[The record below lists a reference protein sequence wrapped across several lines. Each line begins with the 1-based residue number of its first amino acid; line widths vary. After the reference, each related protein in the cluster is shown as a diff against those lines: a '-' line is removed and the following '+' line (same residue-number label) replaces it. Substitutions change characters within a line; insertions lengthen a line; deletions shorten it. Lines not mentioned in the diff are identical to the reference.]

1 MRAQANSCSRV
12 QLVLFQLLLLA
23 ALQFHGCTSQS
34 VVITPSDT
42 QVLQFEDEITLSCS
56 LQPDEVNVSYSW
68 FNVDDPDFEDNN
80 QTLNISYDFPSD
92 TMDGGGYF
100 CNATRQ
106 SGRTL
111 MSDLI
116 YIFFEPSFY
125 SEPSPSPSPES
136 ILATIGDANLTLTC
150 NATGFPAPNITWVRL
165 PSNDLNESMILDLY
179 DSDAP
184 ETIDDDSMISF
195 STDSDTDS
203 SSILT
208 FDSIEYNDFGHY
220 ACIAM
225 QSNDSLMGEMETL
238 VASNIS
244 TVTVSPRGG
253 VVVITPSN
261 PLIVSRNENAS
272 FNCTAQG
279 GPNNTIVWIKGENNS
294 SLSFR
299 PPPIN
304 VLRTLE
310 LFTVIES
317 GPILTFTSVNGSN
330 GGIYTCVVLNEAG
343 IESDA
348 VELRVR
354 PEILTNPSNIY
365 TQDGEGDVSF
375 ECLADSF
382 PSPQYRW
389 ERFNETLNEF
399 YPISNE
405 SERFLMFNEV
415 EYEDNGRYRCVA
427 TAPTINGSAISD
439 EAVLTVSPEG
449 SVEIDPAFTIATNGS
464 TVTFTCSARGGP
476 NNTFVWT
483 RSNATGSMANET
495 ELMSLAA
502 MIPIDVDGFL
512 DLAGPLIIENGT
524 ELTLEYINATMDG
537 SNYSCVVINEAG
549 FVAVETTLYVAPI
562 ITLHPQDRLV
572 TQGEYF
578 TLSCLADAFP
588 SPTYQWERMN
598 RTSGNFEE
606 ISGEISS
613 DLRFNNVDFDEFG
626 MYRCVASSEGITETA
641 VSRGALVT
649 VSPYGSL
656 NAMPDTQ
663 IVSRNS
669 SPTFTCEASG
679 GPNTTLAWI
688 RGNEDNIEST
698 QTPIDIDSFF
708 DFLDVIVSETAPSLE
723 LSLENVNGTDGGNYT
738 CIAVNEAG
746 YDNGTVSLLIIPEIL
761 TNPEEQYAEVGDD
774 VTLNC
779 SADSFPA
786 PNYQWEMMNRT
797 SGYFEPLDD
806 ETSYVLTLE
815 SISYEEYGMYRCVA
829 TADGIEEN
837 ATSTPALVT
846 VSPLGS
852 VDATPM
858 NRTVSINDTANFTC
872 RAQGGPGNMFRWVKG
887 IFTGPTFNAPLD
899 VDEFL
904 DDLDNISLSYF
915 LSFTVS
921 GGAADGGYYTCIVV
935 NEAGYDTDNVTLYVS
950 PVITLNP
957 TDQYAHPGD
966 TVTISC
972 MADSYPPPTYQWQV
986 LNTDTNMYQDINGEM
1001 MTSYTIE
1008 DIDYDQFGMYRCA
1021 VTTPTINER
1030 IYSQPALITV
1040 SSNSSVTIDPD
1051 FVIAENGSNV
1061 TFNCL
1066 SRGGPNNRFIWLR
1079 PSALDS
1085 LISNNP
1091 SVSSLLNSE
1100 SPIKVDD
1107 IVNQLSNITLS
1118 NEPTFTLYSINATE
1132 DGGNYACYVVNPA
1145 GVESNTTTLYVI
1157 PVITED
1163 PREAFTNVSDTVTLT
1178 CRADS
1183 FPAPNYQWEMMNRTN
1198 GYFEPLTGQT
1208 SYVLTLES
1216 ISYEEYGMYR
1226 CVATADGIEENA
1238 TSTPALV
1245 TVSPRGSVDATP
1257 MYSTVSINDTANF
1270 TCRAQGGP
1278 GNMFRWIKG
1287 NFNGPTLTAPLN
1299 VSQFFNSL
1307 SIFRSGYELSFIVS
1321 GGAADGGYYTC
1332 IVVNEAGYATDNV
1345 MLFVPPV
1352 ITLNPTDQ
1360 YAHPGDTVT
1369 ISCMADSF
1377 PPPTYQW
1384 QVLNT
1389 DTNMYQDINGET
1401 MTNFTIE
1408 EIDYDQFGMYRCA
1421 VTTPTINQR
1430 IYSQPALI
1438 TVSPN
1443 SSVSIDPDLHI
1454 ADNGSDIT
1462 FTCSANG
1469 GPNNTFLWVRSDE
1482 FENLISLSS
1491 VLQNLP
1497 FQNTISVQDIVDE
1510 LSTITLETGTTFS
1523 IYNINATEDGG
1534 EYLCIVLNEAGVDS
1548 NNTLL
1553 LVRPVITIQP
1563 QEVLTVANVSV
1574 SLNCLADSFPAPYY
1588 QWRYTPANGTSQYV
1602 PGANESTLVF
1612 PSINYEEFG
1621 SYVCIAAADGIQETA
1636 TSDTAIVTVSP
1647 LGSVF
1652 ITPQVNN
1659 SFEEQ
1664 SVTLAC
1670 GARGGPNNGFQWN
1683 YTRTGAIV
1691 GMDPDYTLN
1700 TSVETAGYY
1709 QCIVSNRAGSDDNT
1723 ATVNVGPV
1731 ITVNPVSINVSIEVE
1746 NITLN
1751 CTARGFPVPTI
1762 TWAHNDSLIT
1772 STEDEIF
1779 IYTNPTSYLRTVL
1792 STIVINSAMANNTGD
1807 YVCIASSP
1815 FYNSVNSTVAL
1826 VLVQDVPDIPVN
1838 LSTSDVTSRNLTL
1851 SWDEPHHNNAPI
1863 LGYDIA
1869 YTEPDFLGRR
1879 NIELTVNG
1887 SIEMLFIDGLHPGVS
1902 YNFSVN
1908 AFNEEGDSGF
1918 SEPFTQRTLE
1928 EVPFGFP
1935 QILSSSTINSTAVNV
1950 TWMPVPPAQRNGII
1964 TGYTIFITTDVEF
1977 VNDTTQDIPSAATLQ
1992 YTFTRLQEYVNY
2004 TYTILA
2010 RTAIGDGPI
2019 SDSTTSLTNEATPA
2033 SPPQDFTVDNITSNT
2048 FTLSWSPPIER
2059 DINGVIDLYTI
2070 RYFITEQLGV
2080 DPVDPSINVR
2090 NVSATSVTLTDLG
2103 NYTEYNISVSA
2114 VTVGVGP
2121 SSSLTER
2128 TAENV
2133 PGAPPQMVTVV
2144 TVSTT
2149 SIKVNWAAPPLNMTF
2164 GIITRYEIL
2173 YGEYNATTGQL
2184 INGTDPIR
2192 QVTVTS
2198 NTFMYVFNGLQEAR
2212 EYGFQVRAVTVGP
2225 GPYSAIMTNTTFTA
2239 PPAAAPQNPRAPPQ
2253 NDIGPTSVT
2262 LSWDPIP
2269 VDEAN
2274 GDLEYS
2280 VNISADDQVSNTG
2293 NRRKRQMPPTLTN
2306 SLQQCITAAGTSNM
2320 LNYMLP
2326 GNQTSL
2332 TLTNI
2337 APYTVY
2343 SFDVTGVTSAGRG
2356 PTSNRTTF
2364 MTPEGFATVPQV
2376 LTVVNQSNST
2386 SLLITWY
2393 PPECYNGILDGYQ
2406 IFYRAEQSDGALGN
2420 PTSPV
2425 TIPVLATTASNT
2437 TQLTQ
2442 TITGL
2447 TPNTEYE
2454 VIICATNGA
2463 GCGQNETI
2471 TVPTAEAAPDAV
2483 TNLALQ
2489 NVRDTESVITVTW
2502 NPPSNRNG
2510 SFFYELSYTATQ
2522 DFNYFTN
2529 PPRRNSTSSTIE
2541 IQQGPTNTSVIM
2553 PVLPFA
2559 TYTINIYAFN
2569 AFFGRDR
2576 SSSVVTEQ
2584 RRTLPTNSS
2593 SVYNLTASSQTSSS
2607 ILARW
2612 DVPLLPNGNI
2622 TRYDIYSNSSGT
2634 PFGSTTSLFYIL
2646 NGLTTGRTYNVTVRP
2661 VTVFEQETL
2670 SGEISIMIRVVL
2682 NSTIPFDGTFVTTAT
2697 AERSISS
2704 FEVNLPAPSAFGTQ
2718 PLLFYGII
2726 VANLDERPSTNQELQ
2741 VQYPDPMPYS
2751 DGSDRTYYLT
2761 AGWNSGIPSTY
2772 TIGDKSTT
2780 SATRNGR
2787 RETYENVGLS
2797 RRTLYD
2803 VIVIVYLDSGVPDQ
2817 PLIRYVRISQVETR
2831 LGYNEGAL
2839 GFFMTLIILL
2849 IIGAIVAVVLFFV
2862 YRKYKSGIYSLVRKG
2877 RGETELESITNGKGG
2892 GGTVISNVPP
2902 EDNDVTGSKWISTS
2916 EKGYVSVGDFPA
2928 HVANMHANDDYLFSV
2943 EYPTVEPQHH
2953 PTKDATQHPDNAIKN
2968 RYANIS
2974 AYDHSRVKLTEDPNV
2989 PGSDYINANY
2999 IDGYKKENAYIASQG
3014 PVPHSIVD
3022 FWRMIWEQKTET
3034 VVMLTNLEEKG
3045 RIKCHLYWPPP
3056 DKRVVVHGQ
3065 IRIQL
3070 QEELSLT
3077 DYTIRTFS
3085 LQHKVSSDERTIKQY
3100 HFTSWPDFG
3109 VPEHPT
3115 TLLRFIHK
3123 VQRENPKNAGPVVVH
3138 CSAGVGR
3145 TGTFIT
3151 ISCQIQ
3157 QILDRKCLDI
3167 YNFVQSMRYRRCFMV
3182 QTEAQYI
3189 FIHDALLEYLECGET
3204 EVSAREVKEQ
3214 FRLLNE
3220 VFDKEEGKT
3229 RLEKEFDNIQET
3241 IHREPIVFTGTA
3253 SPNRHKNRY
3262 ANVIP
3267 FDKTRCKLSTI
3278 PGVDGSDYINANF
3291 IEGYHKGKA
3300 FIATQGPLPDT
3311 SDDFWRM
3318 VWEHKSST
3326 IIMLANEREGGKAM
3340 CHKYWPDSGTQMYG
3354 FFEITLHSM
3363 KEYPDYILREFKI
3376 VDSRDA
3382 EGSSQHVKQFQ
3393 YVSWPSKGVP
3403 DSAIGL
3409 LDVREQVE
3417 KWQRNSGDKPIVVHC
3432 SGGCGRT
3439 GTYIATCLL
3448 IDRLK
3453 TEGLVDVFQVVR
3465 GLRLQRPGMV
3475 RSVDQYEFC
3484 YKSILE
3490 FLGSFDTYANF
3501 SL

>member
-774 VTLNC
+774 
-779 SADSFPA
+779 
-786 PNYQWEMMNRT
+786 
-797 SGYFEPLDD
+797 
-806 ETSYVLTLE
+806 
-815 SISYEEYGMYRCVA
+815 
-829 TADGIEEN
+829 
-837 ATSTPALVT
+837 
-846 VSPLGS
+846 
-852 VDATPM
+852 
-858 NRTVSINDTANFTC
+858 
-872 RAQGGPGNMFRWVKG
+872 
-887 IFTGPTFNAPLD
+887 
-899 VDEFL
+899 
-904 DDLDNISLSYF
+904 
-915 LSFTVS
+915 
-921 GGAADGGYYTCIVV
+921 
-935 NEAGYDTDNVTLYVS
+935 
-950 PVITLNP
+950 
-957 TDQYAHPGD
+957 
-966 TVTISC
+966 
-972 MADSYPPPTYQWQV
+972 
-986 LNTDTNMYQDINGEM
+986 
-1001 MTSYTIE
+1001 
-1008 DIDYDQFGMYRCA
+1008 
-1021 VTTPTINER
+1021 
-1030 IYSQPALITV
+1030 
-1040 SSNSSVTIDPD
+1040 
-1051 FVIAENGSNV
+1051 
-1061 TFNCL
+1061 
-1066 SRGGPNNRFIWLR
+1066 
-1079 PSALDS
+1079 
-1085 LISNNP
+1085 
-1091 SVSSLLNSE
+1091 
-1100 SPIKVDD
+1100 
-1107 IVNQLSNITLS
+1107 
-1118 NEPTFTLYSINATE
+1118 
-1132 DGGNYACYVVNPA
+1132 
-1145 GVESNTTTLYVI
+1145 
-1157 PVITED
+1157 
-1163 PREAFTNVSDTVTLT
+1163 VTLT

-2902 EDNDVTGSKWISTS
+2902 EDNDAVTGSKWISTS